1 MSFDLVLIFDVVL
14 IFDLVLISNK
24 DSKMLS
30 HILGKFPKKT
40 KDASTGFQIFIR
52 KEPQWPHLDLPE
64 LFCVKLN

>member
-30 HILGKFPKKT
+30 HILRKFPKKT
-40 KDASTGFQIFIR
+40 KDASIQIFIR
-52 KEPQWPHLDLPE
+52 KESQWPHLDLPE
-64 LFCVKLN
+64 LFCVKLV

>member
-40 KDASTGFQIFIR
+40 KDASIQIFIR

-64 LFCVKLN
+64 LFGVKLI